1 MIVRTYTHAWNMRV
15 RIYAFDDIRLP
26 IKNGISV
33 PQLLAGF
40 AVAAVWIPLC
50 LLLNIGSLIGN
61 AGLVFVVYAGVPIA
75 IMLQVDRPVAHE
87 KTVEEW
93 LGSWAQRNAEPRRL
107 AALAPADRPRPILLT
122 AARWVPYNESR

>member
-33 PQLLAGF
+33 PQLLALF
-40 AVAAVWIPLC
+40 VTAAVWVPLC
-50 LLLNIGSLIGN
+50 LLLNVGSFVTN
-61 AGLVFVVYAGVPIA
+61 SGLLMVVYVGVPVVV
-75 IMLQVDRPVAHE
+75 MLQVDRPVAHE

-93 LGSWAQRNAEPRRL
+93 LGSWVQRNSEPRRL
-107 AALAPADRPRPILLT
+107 AALAPADKPRPIHLS
-122 AARWVPYNESR
+122 AARWVPYDEGR

>member
-33 PQLLAGF
+33 PQLLALLG
-40 AVAAVWIPLC
+40 AAAIWIPLC
-50 LLLNIGSLIGN
+50 LVLGVGSWIGN
-61 AGLVFVVYAGVPIA
+61 SGLLVIILAAPPVVV
-75 IMLQVDRPVAHE
+75 MLQVDRPIAHE

-93 LGSWAQRNAEPRRL
+93 LGSWLKHGAEPRWL
-107 AALAPADRPRPILLT
+107 AALAESDRPRPVLLT
-122 AARWVPYNESR
+122 GTRWVPYDRVR